1 MTSREQLLHA
11 IDRLADAVSAR
22 DLAAVER
29 HRKNTRALAVM
40 LVPAR
45 PMAAEPVRCPHCRG
59 GVTFKTQR
67 RLDEHVHYVHDGPE
81 PDHWHEEDEGT
92 P

>member
-1 MTSREQLLHA
+1 MTIRDDLLHA
-11 IDRLADAVSAR
+11 IDRLADAAAAR
-22 DLAAVER
+22 DGRRVEAR
-29 HRKNTRALAVM
+29 RRDARALTVL
-40 LVPAR
+40 LVPACADA
-45 PMAAEPVRCPHCRG
+45 PQALRCPHCRG